1 MAHREEICRKKVVSK
16 MKVNALLQSMRQV
29 KLVNHKNMV
38 TTMDFERE
46 REKSCIAKFIFDGT
60 LM

>member
-1 MAHREEICRKKVVSK
+1 